1 MRLKLFKK
9 YFLTA
14 AITILS
20 SLTILLLILTFVLND
35 YVAGEHFSTLSIA
48 CEEVTDF
55 IENTE
60 DYQDVT
66 KPQIFGLIH
75 TASMVSESDIF
86 ICDTKGNVLL
96 CSCEDYNQNG
106 NCLHTQNKIAL
117 NDIKKIPQSDT
128 LTLSK
133 LGIYDEPHYV
143 VAANIKDRN
152 EKVTGTVFSTAST
165 SMIKEM
171 ISTVSKL
178 YLISAIIP
186 LMVMCIVIYVITY
199 KMTKPLK
206 LMSEAARAMSKGDFS
221 RRIPVTSDDEIG
233 ELSAAFNMMTNNLAS
248 LEGMRK
254 SFVANVSHELKTPM
268 TTIAGFID
276 GILDGTID
284 DTKHKYYLEI
294 VSEEVKRLSRLVESM
309 LSMSKLE
316 SGEMTMRLELFDLRE
331 LVFTTVISQEQR
343 IEAKHIE
350 IQGLDALENV
360 SIEADKDL
368 IHQVLYNLLD
378 NAIKFTDEGGK
389 ISFTLKNESD
399 KIIFVLTN
407 TGKGIP
413 QKDINFIF
421 ERFYKVD
428 KSRSASKNSMGI
440 GLYIVKTIIKAHKG
454 TIMVSSKENQNT
466 SFKVI
471 LPLKPQFLNGA
482 K

>member
-48 CEEVTDF
+48 CQEVTDF
-55 IENTE
+55 MENTQE
-60 DYQDVT
+60 HQSVT
-66 KPQIFGLIH
+66 KSQIFGLMH

-106 NCLHTQNKIAL
+106 NCLHTQ
-117 NDIKKIPQSDT
+117 KKISKDDIEKIPKSDK

-143 VAANIKDRN
+143 VAVNIKDQN
-152 EKVTGTVFSTAST
+152 GKVNGTVFSTASI
-165 SMIKEM
+165 SMIKGM
-171 ISTVSKL
+171 ISTVTKL
-178 YLISAIIP
+178 YLFSAIIP
-186 LMVMCIVIYVITY
+186 LLVMFFVIYAITY

-206 LMSEAARAMSKGDFS
+206 LMSEAARAMSKGDFT

-268 TTIAGFID
+268 TTIAGFVD

-284 DTKHKYYLEI
+284 ASKHKYYLGI

-316 SGEMTMRLELFDLRE
+316 SGEMAMRLELFDLRE

-350 IQGLDALENV
+350 IEGLDALENV

-378 NAIKFTDEGGK
+378 NAIKFTDDGGK
-389 ISFTLKNESD
+389 ICFELKNEPD
-399 KIIFVLTN
+399 KTVFVLTN
-407 TGKGIP
+407 SGKGIP

-428 KSRSASKNSMGI
+428 KSRSASKNSTGI

-454 TIMVSSKENQNT
+454 TIMVSSKENQTT
-466 SFKVI
+466 SFKVM
-471 LPLKPQFLNGA
+471 LPLKLQFLNGA